1 MNHASVMECLA
12 NYREYSARCDY
23 LHKEIPRL
31 EALVQQLRNDI
42 VDNEVHITQVIS
54 DMPRGSSTSDPTG
67 KLGTKLAIGYEP
79 GYIEEIEEEI
89 RQKKAELKVKDITV
103 WCVET
108 GLKSLTPKERYLVER
123 KYIYEDF
130 WRNIVEGFNNSFN
143 EGYNNK
149 DTLKRILDKGI
160 ETMGR
165 VLA

>member
-1 MNHASVMECLA
+1 MNHDRVMECLA
-12 NYREYSARCDY
+12 KYREYSARCSY
-23 LHKEIPRL
+23 LQMEIPRL

-67 KLGTKLAIGYEP
+67 KLAAKLANGYEP

-89 RQKKAELKVKDITV
+89 RQKKAELKHKDVVV
-103 WCVET
+103 WSVET
-108 GLKSLTPKERYLVER
+108 ALKSLTPKERFLVEH
-123 KYIYEDF
+123 KYIQEDF
-130 WRNIVEGFNNSFN
+130 WRNIVDGFNSSFN

-149 DTLKRILDKGI
+149 DTLKRMLDRGL
-160 ETMGR
+160 ETMER